1 MLHDLVQGLFWPA
14 VVRFKNGTESPKS
27 AAVIFPQNKP
37 RFGASSMFNAI
48 QNWILADEQDHTLPK
63 KISSLISERF
73 LDKLSLFMESP
84 SIPQIKIIQ
93 MYRTLLNTF
102 LNKQASKL
110 EISGQQ

>member
-1 MLHDLVQGLFWPA
+1 MI
-14 VVRFKNGTESPKS
+14 FKNGTESPKS

-37 RFGASSMFNAI
+37 RFGASNMFNAI

-63 KISSLISERF
+63 KFSSLISERF

-93 MYRTLLNTF
+93 MYLHLYLWCEPSINFDFMSDTP
-102 LNKQASKL
+102 KQFP
-110 EISGQQ
+110 E